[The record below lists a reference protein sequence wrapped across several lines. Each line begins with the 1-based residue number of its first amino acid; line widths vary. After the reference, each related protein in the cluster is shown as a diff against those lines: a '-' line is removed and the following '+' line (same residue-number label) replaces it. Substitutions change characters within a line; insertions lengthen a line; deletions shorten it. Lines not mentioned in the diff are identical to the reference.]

1 MLYCY
6 SRLID
11 LEVYVNV
18 QMPPWIRWIGGRVPF
33 VKVMKLIITCYKEV
47 KDNIAELREL
57 DELLDFVVFCKI
69 CDSCGISRSSS
80 SGGEGAQDV
89 VQLMMT
95 NPVLWHKSCR
105 NEIDNQKV
113 ERGQKPAR
121 RINQPSQSTA
131 SQQRSKVF
139 NRNFMYTIKIIQ

>member
-11 LEVYVNV
+11 LQVYVNV
-18 QMPPWIRWIGGRVPF
+18 QMPPWIRWTGGRVPF

-80 SGGEGAQDV
+80 SGCEGAQDV
-89 VQLMMT
+89 VQLRDA
-95 NPVLWHKSCR
+95 PFDFWGGGGLDYYFQLC
-105 NEIDNQKV
+105 
-113 ERGQKPAR
+113 
-121 RINQPSQSTA
+121 
-131 SQQRSKVF
+131 F
-139 NRNFMYTIKIIQ
+139 FF